1 MLLFMK
7 RLWFVAAIAWP
18 VCVAAQQPVAQDY
31 PSKPIRVIVAAIAG
45 GPFDY
50 ITRTLGRNMQNVM
63 TLVLDNRGGAGGMV
77 ATDLVAKA
85 QPDGYTMLIQSS
97 SHAILP
103 VITKNL
109 PYDAVKD
116 LAPITMIATS
126 VGFLMVVNPG
136 IPARTVQEFI
146 AAAKAQPG
154 KLSFGSAGVGN
165 VMHFA
170 AEMFNSMAD
179 TRTTHIPYKGVAQVL
194 PDLIGGR
201 VDFTFGPPTT
211 LLPHVKSEK
220 LRALGITAKKRWS
233 ELPEVP
239 TIDEQGVKG
248 YQYLVWY
255 GFWFPGG
262 TPNQYATRMRNEM
275 AKALEDPEVRRS
287 FAEQGFVPVASTPAE
302 FTKTILADIEANK
315 RLAARI
321 GLKPE

>member
-1 MLLFMK
+1 MLLLIR
-7 RLWFVAAIAWP
+7 RLWFVAALAWP
-18 VCVAAQQPVAQDY
+18 VCVAAQQPVAPDY
-31 PSKPIRVIVAAIAG
+31 PSKPVRLIVAAVAG

-50 ITRTLGRNMQNVM
+50 IGRTLGRNMQSVM
-63 TLVLDNRGGAGGMV
+63 TLVLDNRGGVGGMV
-77 ATDLVAKA
+77 ATDMVAKA
-85 QPDGYTMLIQSS
+85 QPDGYTMLINSS

-103 VITKNL
+103 VTTRNL
-109 PYDAVKD
+109 PYDAVRD

-126 VGFLMVVNPG
+126 VGFLMVVNPSL
-136 IPARTVQEFI
+136 PARTVQQFI
-146 AAAKAQPG
+146 ALAKAQPG

-179 TRTTHIPYKGVAQVL
+179 TRTTHIPYKGIAQVL
-194 PDLIGGR
+194 PDVIGGR
-201 VDFTFGPPTT
+201 IDFTFGPPVT

-220 LRALGITAKKRWS
+220 LRALGITAKTRWS
-233 ELPEVP
+233 ELPELP

-248 YQYLVWY
+248 YVYLIWY
-255 GFWFPGG
+255 GFWFPGS
-262 TPNQYATRMRNEM
+262 TPSQIVNRMRNEM

-302 FTKTILADIEANK
+302 FMKTILGDIEANK
-315 RLAARI
+315 RLAASI

>member
-1 MLLFMK
+1 MLIITK
-7 RLWFVAAIAWP
+7 RFALAAALAWP
-18 VCVAAQQPVAQDY
+18 LCVAAQQPLQQDY
-31 PSKPIRVIVAAIAG
+31 PSKPIRVIVAAVAG
-45 GPFDY
+45 GPFDF

-63 TLVLDNRGGAGGMV
+63 TLVLDNRGGAGGV
-77 ATDLVAKA
+77 PATDLVAKA
-85 QPDGYTMLIQSS
+85 QPDGYTMLITSS

-109 PYDAVKD
+109 PYDSVKD

-126 VGFLMVVNPG
+126 VGFLMVVNPSL
-136 IPARTVQEFI
+136 PARTVPQFI
-146 AAAKAQPG
+146 ALAKAQPG

-194 PDLIGGR
+194 PDVIGGR
-201 VDFTFGPPTT
+201 IDFTFGPPVT

-220 LRALGITAKKRWS
+220 LRALGITAKTRWS
-233 ELPEVP
+233 ELPEVA

-255 GFWFPGG
+255 GYWFPGG
-262 TPNQYATRMRNEM
+262 TPNQYVTRMRNEM

-287 FAEQGFVPVASTPAE
+287 FAEQGFVPVGSTPAE
-302 FTKTILADIEANK
+302 FTKTILADIAANK
-315 RLAARI
+315 QLAARI

>member
-1 MLLFMK
+1 MLLLMK
-7 RLWFVAAIAWP
+7 KLALAAALAWP
-18 VCVAAQQPVAQDY
+18 VCAVAQQPLQQDY
-31 PSKPIRVIVAAIAG
+31 PSKPIRVIVAAVAG

-63 TLVLDNRGGAGGMV
+63 TLVLDNRGGAGGV
-77 ATDLVAKA
+77 PATDMVAKA
-85 QPDGYTMLIQSS
+85 QPDGYTMLITSS

-126 VGFLMVVNPG
+126 VGFLMVVNPSL
-136 IPARTVQEFI
+136 PARTVQQFI
-146 AAAKAQPG
+146 ALAKAHPG

-194 PDLIGGR
+194 PDVIGGR
-201 VDFTFGPPTT
+201 IDFTFGPPTT

-220 LRALGITAKKRWS
+220 LRALGITAKTRWS

-248 YQYLVWY
+248 YVYLVWY

-262 TPNQYATRMRNEM
+262 TPSQIVTRMRNEM

>member
-1 MLLFMK
+1 MLLLTK
-7 RLWFVAAIAWP
+7 RLWLAVALAWP

-31 PSKPIRVIVAAIAG
+31 PSKPIRLIVSAVAG
-45 GPFDY
+45 GPFDF
-50 ITRTLGRNMQNVM
+50 IGRTLGRSMQNVM

-77 ATDLVAKA
+77 ATDMVAKA
-85 QPDGYTMLIQSS
+85 QPDGYTMLIASS

-116 LAPITMIATS
+116 VAPITMIATS

-136 IPARTVQEFI
+136 IPARTVQQFI
-146 AAAKAQPG
+146 AVAKAQPG

-201 VDFTFGPPTT
+201 VDFTFGPPVT

-220 LRALGITAKKRWS
+220 LRALGITAKTRWS

-248 YQYLVWY
+248 YVYLVWY

>member
-1 MLLFMK
+1 MLLLMK
-7 RLWFVAAIAWP
+7 RLWFVAILAWP
-18 VCVAAQQPVAQDY
+18 VCVAAQQPIAQDY
-31 PSKPIRVIVAAIAG
+31 PSKPIRVIVAAVAG

-63 TLVLDNRGGAGGMV
+63 TLVLDNRGGVGGMV
-77 ATDLVAKA
+77 GTDMVAKA
-85 QPDGYTMLIQSS
+85 QPDGYTMLINSS

-103 VITKNL
+103 VTTKNL

-126 VGFLMVVNPG
+126 VGFLMVVNPSL
-136 IPARTVQEFI
+136 PARTVQQFI
-146 AAAKAQPG
+146 ALAKAQPG

-165 VMHFA
+165 VMHLA

-179 TRTTHIPYKGVAQVL
+179 TRTTHIPYKGIAQVL
-194 PDLIGGR
+194 PDVIGGR
-201 VDFTFGPPTT
+201 IDFIFGPPVT

-220 LRALGITAKKRWS
+220 LRALGITAKTRWS
-233 ELPEVP
+233 ELPELP

-248 YQYLVWY
+248 YVYLIWY
-255 GFWFPGG
+255 GYWFPGS
-262 TPNQYATRMRNEM
+262 TPGQIVNRMRNEM

-302 FTKTILADIEANK
+302 FMKTILADIEANK
-315 RLAARI
+315 RLAAKI

>member
-302 FTKTILADIEANK
+302 FTKSILADIEANK